1 MIIWILDAESGV
13 KLLYKSFLKTD
24 ADEDIVSGFLTA
36 FHHFSMVEFKE
47 SLDSIEMGGLRWV
60 YILED
65 KYKLLFVAADT
76 KHIKTEILLGRL
88 NVIKNAFIKQFNPVW
103 KKKGQS
109 WDGDIN
115 IFLPFLHEIE
125 DYYDQWGEVENLA
138 QVADFFD
145 ILGIFQ
151 KILIMLRNV
160 VENKMYRKSKYL
172 ILEKIENFCIN
183 FKKRKDFQNNPDLK
197 NISFSKESWFN
208 IKDIN
213 LIKSDINL
221 VITNLKM
228 ILTQIVNILREVK
241 GDNLCFK
248 YFNEENIYSYLYN
261 NMKLLKDLNLDTYL
275 LGTFLLLK
283 N

>member
-60 YILED
+60 YILEE

-76 KHIKTEILLGRL
+76 KNVKTEMLMGRL
-88 NVIKNAFIKQFNPVW
+88 NVIRNSFIKEFEPTWV
-103 KKKGQS
+103 KKGRT

-115 IFLPFLHEIE
+115 VFLPFLKEIE
-125 DYYDQWGEVENLA
+125 DYYNQWGEVEDLE

-151 KILIMLRNV
+151 KIFIMIRNV
-160 VENKMYRKSKYL
+160 VENKMYSKSKNM
-172 ILEKIENFCIN
+172 ILNKIEAMYNTFTVHED
-183 FKKRKDFQNNPDLK
+183 FKNTPELK
-197 NISFSKESWFN
+197 NITFNKESWFN
-208 IKDIN
+208 FIDIN
-213 LIKSDINL
+213 LIKTDKDL
-221 VITNLKM
+221 VLK
-228 ILTQIVNILREVK
+228 ILKSFLSETVSILQDVK
-241 GDNLCFK
+241 GRNLCLK
-248 YFNEENIYSYLYN
+248 YFSDEKIYAYIFN
-261 NMKLLKDLNLDTYL
+261 NMKLLNDLNLDTFL
-275 LGTFLLLK
+275 LEKFLLL
-283 N
+283 